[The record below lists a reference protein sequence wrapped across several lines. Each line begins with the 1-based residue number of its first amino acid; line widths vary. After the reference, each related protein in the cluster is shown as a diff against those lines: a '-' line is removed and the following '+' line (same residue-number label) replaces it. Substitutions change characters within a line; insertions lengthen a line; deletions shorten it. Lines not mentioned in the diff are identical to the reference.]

1 MTTAQLARL
10 IATCGGAGDLRPGP
24 GTWGS
29 LVGLLLAVLL
39 MWGAGAAATLIAAV
53 ISFAAGLWASGVYAR
68 DAGLSD
74 PSEVVIDEAAAIM
87 ATVALVPFTP
97 ICVVL
102 AFVLFR
108 FFDIVKPWP
117 VSLAERRLKGAL
129 GIMADDAVAAALS
142 IGVIWLVHHFLLA

>member
-1 MTTAQLARL
+1 MTAAQIARL

-29 LVGLLLAVLL
+29 LMGLALAVLL
-39 MWGAGAAATLIAAV
+39 MWAAGPVATLAAAIAGFSV
-53 ISFAAGLWASGVYAR
+53 GLWASGLYAQA
-68 DAGLSD
+68 AGLSD
-74 PSEVVIDEAAAIM
+74 PSEVVIDEAAAMM

-97 ICVVL
+97 AVVVL

-129 GIMADDAVAAALS
+129 GIMADDVVAAALS
-142 IGVIWLVHHFLLA
+142 VGVIWLVHRFLLA